1 MLIRARKELG
11 GRSRPALFCGR
22 RLEILLNLILI
33 FLLLP
38 HLHRFL
44 FSLLGGAEQD
54 ENEESGAGA
63 GAGAG

>member
-1 MLIRARKELG
+1 VLIRARKELG

-44 FSLLGGAEQD
+44 FSLLGKRGKTYPKEARQ
-54 ENEESGAGA
+54 NLLVV
-63 GAGAG
+63 

>member
-1 MLIRARKELG
+1 VLIRARKELG

-44 FSLLGGAEQD
+44 FSCPVLAGVYSLLKEKD
-54 ENEESGAGA
+54 R
-63 GAGAG
+63 